1 MNNRLIILIILMSA
15 ILLINHTALATD
27 IDQGF
32 IEIEK
37 EIGKTLSLT
46 QEDKNLLIQKV
57 KEANKAGLSSLD
69 IKSII
74 ERGLLKKIKID
85 SMAGFLDVI
94 IKGKKQGLPVYPL
107 VNKVLEGLAK
117 NVPSYRIS
125 KVVQKISEEMSIT
138 KDIVE
143 RCTSHGMKAEKL
155 MIRHRAIQ
163 TIVETR
169 QRGISFK
176 SINHIV
182 DRLLESKDAGRIRLS
197 NIEDTV
203 ETLANLVDLGM
214 SENLALKAVETAIAH
229 GYFNKDHL
237 MDLED
242 SVAEGKQKGI
252 SFEET
257 IEMFESEI
265 MRGNDMDS
273 IRDFGIDDLRDT
285 GEGMGIPGNGFIEG
299 RQ

>member
-1 MNNRLIILIILMSA
+1 M
-15 ILLINHTALATD
+15 
-27 IDQGF
+27 
-32 IEIEK
+32 
-37 EIGKTLSLT
+37 
-46 QEDKNLLIQKV
+46 
-57 KEANKAGLSSLD
+57 
-69 IKSII
+69 
-74 ERGLLKKIKID
+74 
-85 SMAGFLDVI
+85 
-94 IKGKKQGLPVYPL
+94 YPL

-117 NVPSYRIS
+117 NVPHGRIL
-125 KVVQKISEEMSIT
+125 KVAQKISEEMKIS
-138 KDIVE
+138 KGIVD
-143 RCTSHGMKAEKL
+143 RCISHGMKAEKH
-155 MIRHRAIQ
+155 RTKHRAIQ
-163 TIVETR
+163 TIAETR
-169 QRGISFK
+169 QRGISFR

-273 IRDFGIDDLRDT
+273 IRDSGIDDLRDT
-285 GEGMGIPGNGFIEG
+285 GEGMGSPGNGFIEG
-299 RQ
+299 RP